1 MRSTLRVLK
10 YLLIGV
16 IIIASCSSIPT
27 LGIAKTKIVYWA
39 LWGGYEE
46 QVMRVAIDKFNK
58 SQDEIE
64 VEYQRVGDIGTKL
77 LTAIAAGDPPDLAF
91 LWSYSVPE
99 YAQRGAL
106 MPLDSFVRKSSLK
119 KDMFIPAI
127 WNLMFYGGKM
137 YSLPILPW
145 NVAFYWNKGLFREAG
160 LDPNTSPK
168 TIEELD
174 KFSEKLTVKDDKGR
188 IVRMGFI
195 PWSPGW
201 WEWSWPYF
209 FGGKI
214 YDDRTHKVILT
225 STPVIKAYTWEANY
239 SKKYG
244 VTQLSV
250 FTSGLGDYFSQ
261 NYPFFTEK
269 TAMEL
274 AGCWEGK
281 YIKNNNPKIE
291 FGVALPPVQRPAK
304 YGTNYVY
311 ADTNIIP
318 KGSKHPNEA
327 FKFMEYLY
335 REDVMSEITKGFY
348 TFSPI
353 KVQNQNQNYL
363 KTHENPNIEAL
374 FKMAVSPNAFFEPR
388 TPAWS
393 FFMTELGNARES
405 IVQLKAEPEAAL
417 KEAEVRIQAEVDR
430 ILGRK

>member
-1 MRSTLRVLK
+1 MKSIKSILK
-10 YLLIGV
+10 YLVTG
-16 IIIASCSSIPT
+16 IIIITFCIPT
-27 LGIAKTKIVYWA
+27 FATAMAKTKIVYWA

-46 QVMRVAIDKFNK
+46 KVMRAAVDKFNK

-106 MPLDSFVRKSSLK
+106 MPLDSLVRQSSLK

-127 WNLMFYGGKM
+127 WNLMLYEGKI
-137 YSLPILPW
+137 YSLPTLPW
-145 NVAFYWNKGLFREAG
+145 TISFYWNKGLFRDAG
-160 LDPNTSPK
+160 LDPNTPPK
-168 TIEELD
+168 TIKELD
-174 KFSEKLTVKDDKGR
+174 EFAEKLTVKDDKGK

-214 YDDRTHKVILT
+214 YDNRTHKVILT
-225 STPVIKAYTWEANY
+225 SRPVIEAYTWESGY

-261 NYPFFTEK
+261 NYPFFTQK
-269 TAMEL
+269 TAMEFG
-274 AGCWEGK
+274 GCWEGK
-281 YIKNNNPKIE
+281 YIKNNAPKME

-304 YGTNYVY
+304 YGTNYTY
-311 ADTNIIP
+311 ADVNVIP
-318 KGSKHPNEA
+318 NGSKHPKEA
-327 FKFMEYLY
+327 FKFMEFLY
-335 REDVMSEITKGFY
+335 REDIMSEITKGFY

-353 KVQNQNQNYL
+353 KAQNENPNYL
-363 KTHENPNIEAL
+363 KTHENPNIAL
-374 FKMAVSPNAFFEPR
+374 LYNIAMNPNTFFEPR
-388 TPAWS
+388 TPVYS
-393 FFMTELGNARES
+393 FFMEELDAARES
-405 IVQLKAEPEAAL
+405 IVQLKADP
-417 KEAEVRIQAEVDR
+417 KEALEKAEAKIQSEVDKV
-430 ILGRK
+430 LGRK